1 MHDFKVSVQELQEG
15 EKLCQKLV
23 PRLVIFST
31 FLYSFSSL
39 NFEKKKNIYINTF
52 CEISI
57 DELVWRITFREMKI
71 TKMMK
76 MNIRMKIKMK
86 LNMKIKAKE
95 KVVDD
100 DGYLAM
106 KVM

>member
-1 MHDFKVSVQELQEG
+1 M
-15 EKLCQKLV
+15 
-23 PRLVIFST
+23 RR
-31 FLYSFSSL
+31 
-39 NFEKKKNIYINTF
+39 KKNIYINTF

-57 DELVWRITFREMKI
+57 DELVWRIAFREMKM

-86 LNMKIKAKE
+86 LNMKIKAKV